1 MIFCDI
7 INNMNNK
14 IKKLILVVE
23 DEPNLL
29 EAIKRKLEKENVNV
43 LTAETGEQALGAL
56 EKQKPDLVWLDILLP
71 GINGLE
77 VLRSIRNNPL
87 LKDLKV
93 VAVSVS
99 GGDDKIKEARALNV
113 DDYIIKSENT
123 LALIT
128 KRVLS
133 YL

>member
-77 VLRSIRNNPL
+77 DLRSIRNNPL

>member
-87 LKDLKV
+87 VKDLKV